1 VLTAPSTAPTPLR
14 GLRFDGERIVSS
26 ADALTLARVPGR
38 LLVIGAG
45 AVGLELG
52 SVWSRLGAQVT
63 VVEFLDAIVPTMDR
77 GMGTQ
82 LRRAL
87 EKQGLAFRLETSATR
102 AERTERGVR
111 VTLESKGQTSLEE
124 ADVVLVAIGRRP
136 YVEGLG
142 AREAGIPLA
151 AQGRVTVNE
160 RFETSG

>member
-1 VLTAPSTAPTPLR
+1 MALGGQPTPLG
-14 GLRFDGERIVSS
+14 GLAFDGERIVSS
-26 ADALTLARVPGR
+26 SEALVLRRVPPR

-52 SVWSRLGAQVT
+52 SVWSRLGAKVT

-82 LRRAL
+82 LKRAL

-111 VTLESKGQTSLEE
+111 VTLESKGQTS
-124 ADVVLVAIGRRP
+124 V
-136 YVEGLG
+136 
-142 AREAGIPLA
+142 
-151 AQGRVTVNE
+151 
-160 RFETSG
+160 